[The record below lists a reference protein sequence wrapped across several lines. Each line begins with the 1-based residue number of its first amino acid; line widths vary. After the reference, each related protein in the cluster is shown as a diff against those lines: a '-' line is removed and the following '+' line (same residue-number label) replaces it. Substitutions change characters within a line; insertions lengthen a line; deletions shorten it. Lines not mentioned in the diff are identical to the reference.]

1 MGVSRLSETFLG
13 DISDVSRRTGWSAVL
28 SSCRVA
34 ALQACETSRL
44 GPHSPIR
51 DQGSLCAQFRRTQC
65 FHDLRTVPLS
75 DRFVLTKAMSGS
87 APPSPSMMK
96 DTTVLSILLEPPFT
110 ASLTFLGDQ
119 APLILDCSL

>member
-1 MGVSRLSETFLG
+1 
-13 DISDVSRRTGWSAVL
+13 VSRRTCWSAVL

-110 ASLTFLGDQ
+110 ASLAFSAIKLRSYSTVRCVPSIHI
-119 APLILDCSL
+119 APHQLI